1 MKLSLLPG
9 LDLRN
14 TFVSILL
21 SSFHVIKSYK
31 HLFEVIL
38 VFSFYITFSIR
49 PVFILKLLL
58 RPPNVS
64 SCFIYQLIFIKKKTS
79 TMSYPFQKSS
89 VVSSCTQNK
98 VYTLQPALLTLRN
111 LTFHSYLPLL
121 PGRRYQMYSITS
133 MTFCIFVSEKRPSWL
148 HSSYSYFILIWLS
161 HQIRCLPRSLPGQAT
176 SIYGNLSIFISQ
188 PLINYLLSD
197 ISSADFPLEISRYIS
212 PICPFTA
219 P

>member
-21 SSFHVIKSYK
+21 LSFHAIKSYK

-49 PVFILKLLL
+49 PIFILKLLL

-64 SCFIYQLIFIKKKTS
+64 SCFTYQLIFIKKKKTS

-98 VYTLQPALLTLRN
+98 VYALQPALLTLRN

-133 MTFCIFVSEKRPSWL
+133 MTFCIFVSEKGPL
-148 HSSYSYFILIWLS
+148 GCILPILILFS
-161 HQIRCLPRSLPGQAT
+161 FGCHIKFTVFQEVFQVRPLL
-176 SIYGNLSIFISQ
+176 FMEISQ
-188 PLINYLLSD
+188 SLSLSLSLIISYLMYLVL
-197 ISSADFPLEISRYIS
+197 IFHQRFPD
-212 PICPFTA
+212 T
-219 P
+219 